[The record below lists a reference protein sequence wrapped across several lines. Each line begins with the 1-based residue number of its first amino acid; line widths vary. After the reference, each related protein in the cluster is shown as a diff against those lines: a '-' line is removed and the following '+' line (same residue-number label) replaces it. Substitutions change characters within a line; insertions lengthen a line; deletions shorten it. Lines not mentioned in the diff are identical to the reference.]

1 MAAAVGEDSPEPH
14 VALPVLGESIQGS
27 AIEWL
32 DEPVAGAAEALKA
45 QMAKGG
51 LPAEDIATKVLKTDK
66 TRVLAGSAVL
76 HAVLVARGEAPSWEP
91 GDFDMFCVGADPGL
105 GAIGLMALLST
116 EDSKP
121 FYTAPGS
128 AHHHKITEYTTLASG
143 KILQAICHEKSE
155 HGDDEYNPPD
165 ALYQVA
171 DFDFDILKMYFDGE
185 NVWMSKEAAAAL
197 EGRVLGIPKVVT
209 MLPSSFGRFLS
220 RVGKYLSRGFGS
232 PPERVVFPFAI
243 RIKEELLQTLSVA
256 SPRLYCLEEGDEG
269 VNFRLA
275 QPTKSAAKR

>member
-1 MAAAVGEDSPEPH
+1 MAAGAESPEPH
-14 VALPVLGESIQGS
+14 VALPVLGESIEVP
-27 AIEWL
+27 AIEWV

-51 LPAEDIATKVLKTDK
+51 LPAEDIATKLLRTDK

-76 HAVLVARGEAPSWEP
+76 HAVLVARGEAPTWEP
-91 GDFDMFCVGADPGL
+91 GDFDMFCVGGDPGL
-105 GAIGLMALLST
+105 GAIGLIALLST
-116 EDSKP
+116 EDSKTV
-121 FYTAPGS
+121 YTAPGS
-128 AHHHKITEYTTLASG
+128 AHHHNITEYTAFASFASG
-143 KILQAICHEKSE
+143 KILQVICHEKNE
-155 HGDDEYNPPD
+155 HGDGHNPPD

-185 NVWMSKEAAAAL
+185 NVWMSKKAAAAL
-197 EGRVLGIPKVVT
+197 EDRVLGIPKVVT
-209 MLPSSFGRFLS
+209 MNPARFDRFLS

-232 PPERVVFPFAI
+232 PPERIVFPFAI
-243 RIKEELLQTLSVA
+243 RVKEELLQSLSA
-256 SPRLYCLEEGDEG
+256 AAPRLYSLEESDEG